1 MQMWAAR
8 QLTLLVISFSSW
20 VSSLRSGAGS
30 GQRHGGGRLSVSE
43 VRKEGSVC
51 GEDSMQG
58 RFITGVRRKD
68 NKKMP

>member
-1 MQMWAAR
+1 MQMQAAR

-20 VSSLRSGAGS
+20 MSSLRSGAGS
-30 GQRHGGGRLSVSE
+30 GQQHGGGRLSMSE
-43 VRKEGSVC
+43 VRKEGSVR